1 MTTDRAEQHRT
12 EQTNALD
19 KSDGQLKT
27 AHTFTFLGTGAG
39 CGVPAF
45 FCECPACEEARRDPR
60 ARRGDCGVMI
70 EGGKRLVIDTP
81 PDIRHQFNREGVKAL
96 DRLLY
101 THAHFDHIGGLGELE
116 YMVQLVT
123 KEALPTYGSALA
135 LEGIG
140 REFHYMTYC
149 LDEHVLEPFDN
160 VEYDGVRYTALPV
173 THAPGTFGYLV
184 ETPKTKLFYASDTGP
199 LPPETVEAVR
209 GVDVLVLDA
218 TFWKRNWNPNDHH
231 SVQETI
237 EEGFALDAGTVYLT
251 HLAMHY
257 DEPVTLAELEE
268 YLQQYGGR
276 VKPAADGLTIDI

>member
-123 KEALPTYGSALA
+123 KETLPTYGSALA

-237 EEGFALDAGTVYLT
+237 EEGFALDAGTIYLT

-257 DEPVTLAELEE
+257 DEPVTLAELEAYVE
-268 YLQQYGGR
+268 QYDGR
-276 VKPAADGLTIDI
+276 VKVALDGMRFAI